1 MNPNADFGRA
11 WHAARDLRSIVDEFG
26 GADWSGTVYPTHAT
40 ELAYQAAE
48 EGYELIISL
57 GGDGTLHEVINGL
70 MQVPPE
76 KRPRVGVVPLGSG
89 NDFAHSMGI
98 DKRSVVAMRQ
108 VFTGKPQPVDVMR
121 ICDDSGRCE
130 YVHNTLGIGFDAI
143 VLIRSRQVPIGRGFF
158 SYLVGVFQTI
168 LLNHTPMRMEVQTD
182 QEQWSREL
190 LMFTVCN
197 GRREGGG
204 FMLAPDA
211 RLDDGLVD
219 YVGVEEVT
227 KLQMVQLLPKFL
239 NGKHIGLKPVHT
251 GCFSSLKLQSNRPLV
266 VHTDGEIFAGFGME
280 KYSLTIDVIPK
291 AIEVI
296 I

>member
-1 MNPNADFGRA
+1 
-11 WHAARDLRSIVDEFG
+11 
-26 GADWSGTVYPTHAT
+26 
-40 ELAYQAAE
+40 
-48 EGYELIISL
+48 
-57 GGDGTLHEVINGL
+57 
-70 MQVPPE
+70 
-76 KRPRVGVVPLGSG
+76 
-89 NDFAHSMGI
+89 
-98 DKRSVVAMRQ
+98 
-108 VFTGKPQPVDVMR
+108 
-121 ICDDSGRCE
+121 
-130 YVHNTLGIGFDAI
+130 
-143 VLIRSRQVPIGRGFF
+143 
-158 SYLVGVFQTI
+158 
-168 LLNHTPMRMEVQTD
+168 MRMEVQTD